1 MARSKRA
8 WRAPKVPRREMAE
21 KSFFCPYC
29 VKQIKA
35 DLIRGSE
42 HSKRCKAIRDKQVAE
57 RAREEAALRQA
68 AEELRTAG
76 KTSTGSGGSTP
87 AGPSSPNIKK

>member
-1 MARSKRA
+1 
-8 WRAPKVPRREMAE
+8 MAE

-42 HSKRCKAIRDKQVAE
+42 HSQEVQSDT
-57 RAREEAALRQA
+57 RQA
-68 AEELRTAG
+68 GRGEGE
-76 KTSTGSGGSTP
+76 GGGGAP
-87 AGPSSPNIKK
+87 PSRRRAAHRRQDQHRQRRIDPGRPIQPQHQKVSRGNNKLLLLEMII